1 MNENENENENDNEIE
16 KNNLEYKIITLG
28 DSSVG
33 KTSIINRF
41 INDTFDEELTPTLGI
56 KHTFK
61 TLEINNTKV
70 KLSVIDTNGQEKY
83 RSLSVS
89 YFRHADVVL
98 FIFNLNEPLSFN
110 NIQEWINVFND
121 NNNKKKVI
129 LKYLIGSKSDLEQRV
144 EQNLIDEFANNNNML
159 YMATSAKTNNQI
171 KELFQ
176 KIGEDILK
184 EEEKKTN
191 NMIRT
196 KNSSR
201 ILLKTKEKNR
211 KKCC

>member
-1 MNENENENENDNEIE
+1 MNENENDNEIE

-171 KELFQ
+171 NELFQ
-176 KIGEDILK
+176 KIGEDILE

-196 KNSSR
+196 KSSSR
-201 ILLKTKEKNR
+201 ILLKRKEKNR

>member
-1 MNENENENENDNEIE
+1 MNENENDNEIE

-144 EQNLIDEFANNNNML
+144 DQNLIDEFANNNNML

-171 KELFQ
+171 NELFQ

-191 NMIRT
+191 DMIRT

>member
-1 MNENENENENDNEIE
+1 MNENENDNEIE

-171 KELFQ
+171 NELFQ
-176 KIGEDILK
+176 KIGEDILE

-191 NMIRT
+191 NTIRT

-201 ILLKTKEKNR
+201 ILLKRKEKN
-211 KKCC
+211 KKNCC

>member
-1 MNENENENENDNEIE
+1 MNENENDNEIE

-176 KIGEDILK
+176 KIGEDILE

-201 ILLKTKEKNR
+201 ILLKTKEKNT

>member
-1 MNENENENENDNEIE
+1 M
-16 KNNLEYKIITLG
+16 EYKIITLG

-191 NMIRT
+191 DMIRT

>member
-1 MNENENENENDNEIE
+1 MNENENDNEIE

-191 NMIRT
+191 DMIRT

-201 ILLKTKEKNR
+201 ILLKTR

>member
-1 MNENENENENDNEIE
+1 M
-16 KNNLEYKIITLG
+16 
-28 DSSVG
+28 
-33 KTSIINRF
+33 
-41 INDTFDEELTPTLGI
+41 
-56 KHTFK
+56 
-61 TLEINNTKV
+61 
-70 KLSVIDTNGQEKY
+70 
-83 RSLSVS
+83 S

-191 NMIRT
+191 DMIRT

>member
-1 MNENENENENDNEIE
+1 MNENENDNEIE

-184 EEEKKTN
+184 EDEKKTN
-191 NMIRT
+191 DMIRT

>member
-1 MNENENENENDNEIE
+1 M
-16 KNNLEYKIITLG
+16 II
-28 DSSVG
+28 
-33 KTSIINRF
+33 II
-41 INDTFDEELTPTLGI
+41 
-56 KHTFK
+56 
-61 TLEINNTKV
+61 
-70 KLSVIDTNGQEKY
+70 
-83 RSLSVS
+83 
-89 YFRHADVVL
+89 
-98 FIFNLNEPLSFN
+98 
-110 NIQEWINVFND
+110 
-121 NNNKKKVI
+121 KKKVI

-184 EEEKKTN
+184 EDEKKTN
-191 NMIRT
+191 DMIRT

>member
-1 MNENENENENDNEIE
+1 MNENENDNEIE

-171 KELFQ
+171 NELFQ
-176 KIGEDILK
+176 KIGEDILE

-191 NMIRT
+191 KMIRT
-196 KNSSR
+196 KSSSR

>member
-1 MNENENENENDNEIE
+1 MNENENDKEIG

-176 KIGEDILK
+176 KIGEDILE

-196 KNSSR
+196 KSSSR

>member
-1 MNENENENENDNEIE
+1 MNENENDNEIE

-171 KELFQ
+171 TELFQ

-191 NMIRT
+191 DMIRT

>member
-1 MNENENENENDNEIE
+1 MNENENDNEIE

-98 FIFNLNEPLSFN
+98 FIFNLNELLSFN

-191 NMIRT
+191 DMIRT

>member
-1 MNENENENENDNEIE
+1 MNENENDNEIE

-41 INDTFDEELTPTLGI
+41 INDTFDEELPPTLGI

-171 KELFQ
+171 NELFQ
-176 KIGEDILK
+176 KIGEDILE

>member
-191 NMIRT
+191 DMIRT

>member
-1 MNENENENENDNEIE
+1 MNENENDNEIE

-159 YMATSAKTNNQI
+159 YLATSAKTNNQI
-171 KELFQ
+171 NELFQ
-176 KIGEDILK
+176 KIGEDILE

-196 KNSSR
+196 KSSSR

>member
-1 MNENENENENDNEIE
+1 MNENENDNEIE

-171 KELFQ
+171 NELFQ
-176 KIGEDILK
+176 KIGEDILE

-191 NMIRT
+191 NMNRT

>member
-1 MNENENENENDNEIE
+1 MNEKENENENDNEIE

-171 KELFQ
+171 NELFQ
-176 KIGEDILK
+176 KIGEDILE

>member
-1 MNENENENENDNEIE
+1 MNENENDNEIE

-110 NIQEWINVFND
+110 NIQEWINLFND

-191 NMIRT
+191 DMIKT

>member
-1 MNENENENENDNEIE
+1 MNENENENDNEIE

-41 INDTFDEELTPTLGI
+41 INDTFDEELPPTLGI

-171 KELFQ
+171 NELFQ
-176 KIGEDILK
+176 KIGEDILE

>member
-1 MNENENENENDNEIE
+1 MNENENDNEIE

-41 INDTFDEELTPTLGI
+41 INDTFGEELTPTLGI

-171 KELFQ
+171 NELFQ
-176 KIGEDILK
+176 KIGEDILE

-196 KNSSR
+196 KSSSR

>member
-1 MNENENENENDNEIE
+1 MNENENDSEIE

-191 NMIRT
+191 DMIRT